1 MFLHVGLGLVIYLC
15 FMTTSHLT
23 ACQTDTVLRLF
34 WFPRGQGLGRPWHL
48 HTNENNDGKYVN
60 LLSCGWLRQ
69 TVLFQKGQ
77 MLLWVITYGNW
88 IHLTITI
95 MAQYLTHACDVL
107 YTLCSIREIDICLF
121 AVFFWHWVT
130 ELRLS
135 ISVSK
140 KVTWVTFTG
149 NNRRVRC
156 ISGHKACE
164 DVIIKWEWLN
174 NSTKCW
180 KWSVIH
186 VGLILVN
193 QNEW

>member
-1 MFLHVGLGLVIYLC
+1 
-15 FMTTSHLT
+15 
-23 ACQTDTVLRLF
+23 
-34 WFPRGQGLGRPWHL
+34 
-48 HTNENNDGKYVN
+48 
-60 LLSCGWLRQ
+60 
-69 TVLFQKGQ
+69 
-77 MLLWVITYGNW
+77 
-88 IHLTITI
+88 

-164 DVIIKWEWLN
+164 DVIIK
-174 NSTKCW
+174 
-180 KWSVIH
+180 
-186 VGLILVN
+186 
-193 QNEW
+193 